1 MPSGHSKEHLM
12 TAVEGIPNPNQR
24 LMELSFAKPVSPQ
37 WAYRVDDMGVP
48 LFRWSQRQHLANTL
62 MKTVKDFEA
71 LQRDALP
78 TATTS
83 KEELSD
89 SVVWTEG
96 SGIEKNTKL
105 LHYSAI
111 MQVLGVRVGPVA
123 QEWQKFDFKQYTK
136 ENIHPIFSILRS
148 GYDAL
153 RPLYQRMFIDLAVY
167 QADWTSHAYFYNV
180 WRYVHGERDEDAL
193 VKLLKELLVKSLIEH
208 CDLNSGKVYI
218 HDLCRDFIQMEVES
232 EVKHNPRCYLFQTNN
247 QRYFQACRLRIQHQ
261 GITELTEG
269 ILCTCSKAE
278 LLSLEE
284 CDYLRLVDV
293 RGMSNLALLQINKC
307 PQLTS
312 IFVEGVKTL
321 RSISWDGFQG
331 DYPSLTGSES
341 LESLELKSNKDW
353 PNIPPTN
360 SDLSYC
366 CNLENL
372 HLSNIP
378 LSQEMANINSLV
390 KLRRLSIGNCQQLK
404 RVYGLEAA
412 KFIQVIVLEGCS
424 SLLEFPSLVNFRFL
438 QYFVLSNATVLKKLH
453 GISGFSLTHLLLR
466 NATQLED
473 LLGIQAFTTLKY
485 LNLSNT
491 GIEDFSWIS
500 NMKEL
505 RVINLSGTRLKILPN
520 HKHLHKLEELQLNNC
535 VALEDLDKDFDISP
549 SLREFRMWNC
559 PNLKT
564 LPQFK
569 ISSLIY
575 LCICDAKVEDI
586 SEMSIVDKIGQCEEL
601 TGTRDSYGESA
612 LKSMLRY

>member
-1 MPSGHSKEHLM
+1 MNALGKV
-12 TAVEGIPNPNQR
+12 VEQCC
-24 LMELSFAKPVSPQ
+24 FK
-37 WAYRVDDMGVP
+37 VDISTSEYHP
-48 LFRWSQRQHLANTL
+48 L
-62 MKTVKDFEA
+62 A
-71 LQRDALP
+71 L
-78 TATTS
+78 
-83 KEELSD
+83 K
-89 SVVWTEG
+89 
-96 SGIEKNTKL
+96 
-105 LHYSAI
+105 
-111 MQVLGVRVGPVA
+111 VLGVRVGPVA

-148 GYDAL
+148 GYVAL

-586 SEMSIVDKIGQCEEL
+586 SGIQHCLHLQKIDFDILPVKHLPDLKIWPCLKIFTVQKCQLL
-601 TGTRDSYGESA
+601 TRLDNVKSLPALEILMVINCASLIALPDLSSSQDLINSYINVCPLLNLNLVKLPDYSFFYHQHA
-612 LKSMLRY
+612 RK